1 MSKMSKKYR
10 TTVNL
15 DKEIQTIRKEYNINI
30 SQEINQYLKDK
41 YMSIERLEDRRDQL
55 EAQKRMKKKEKHR
68 LEMDIDDIENRLY
81 RINNKIMQNETV
93 QRIKQNEYM
102 KKKVDGAV
110 SRVKEA
116 ENTEKAVMKNAE
128 VIAENFEDFSQE
140 DIAEVLQ
147 FFI

>member
-93 QRIKQNEYM
+93 QRIKKNEYM

-140 DIAEVLQ
+140 EIAEVLQ